1 MDYLHMDCMV
11 EHMELF
17 LYRFIDIDIYQLE
30 NFYNLLVAGWV
41 GAGWVTAH
49 GVVAGWVTAWVNWKK
64 KIKIIYLDF

>member
-11 EHMELF
+11 DHMVLF
-17 LYRFIDIDIYQLE
+17 IYRFINIDISIWK
-30 NFYNLLVAGWV
+30 FYNLLVAGWV

-49 GVVAGWVTAWVNWKK
+49 GVVAGWVNWK